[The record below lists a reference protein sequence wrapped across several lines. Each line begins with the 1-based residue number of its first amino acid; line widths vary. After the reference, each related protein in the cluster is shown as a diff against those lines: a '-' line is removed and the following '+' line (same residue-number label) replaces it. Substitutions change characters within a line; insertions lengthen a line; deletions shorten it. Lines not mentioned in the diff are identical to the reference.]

1 MELTLQQ
8 VLYQK
13 NNAQRYYS
21 HTQSDFVGR
30 IVLLGDSSLGIFPY
44 ASLIKKLN
52 EIGFDVAFINVKEKV
67 NFNEI
72 QFDLT
77 KHGYLAYILIS
88 HLDAYRH
95 VGRFTPHKTIFINPT
110 GPVFEI
116 SNRSLFMFSNE
127 SRARK
132 SITDTYGFL
141 KKDKRSRFLAFTHR
155 KDFLWLTISGCHYA
169 HKVHKELQK
178 TNKIVDFDADL
189 YGKVSDL
196 FVSELLSY
204 INGELPKKNVAIFT
218 ENYYPFT
225 SGVTVLMHE
234 LKKQILAL
242 GYRPY
247 IVTYRIKGVDYHLEN
262 QEENVITLGGSLVP
276 FGKKECLYA
285 SLNFSGHYRELVP
298 YDFDLVHLNAEY
310 TIGRIGLKLA
320 KKQRIP
326 LMYTAHT
333 MWDDMFEKR
342 FFKPVAALAKFF
354 CHKLFFDAPVKR
366 CQIMTVPTIK
376 VSDYYKD
383 KLPKYASNKM
393 VILPGSVNQDRFK
406 LTKEDEI
413 EIEKL
418 RKQYDLEGKEVIG
431 YVGRVSKE
439 KSIQDILSYFEQV
452 APVYPNLRF
461 MVCGDGPYLEEF
473 KKLVEASTEKDKVII
488 VGMVDNRVLKHYY
501 RLFDCFCTASTFET
515 QGLTYLEAMLSGVP
529 ILARRD
535 PCLKFFLTHDKNCY
549 LFEEFDT
556 WLSGFNTIFFDK
568 EKRQS
573 YIDGAHQ
580 TTRRF
585 TKEAW
590 GKKVAY
596 LYKECSYI
604 HEKSDATINEDDLNK
619 IE

>member
-1 MELTLQQ
+1 MELTLDQ

-13 NNAQRYYS
+13 EHAERYYS
-21 HTQSDFVGR
+21 HKHSEFVGR
-30 IVLLGDSSLGIFPY
+30 IVLLADSSLGIFPY
-44 ASLIKKLN
+44 ASLISKLN
-52 EIGFDVAFINVKEKV
+52 ELGFDVAYINIKEKV
-67 NFNEI
+67 NYTEL
-72 QFDLT
+72 QLDLT
-77 KHGYLAYILIS
+77 KHGYLSYILIS
-88 HLDAYRH
+88 HLDGYKF
-95 VGRFTPHKTIFINPT
+95 VSRFTPHKTIFINPL
-110 GPVFEI
+110 GPVLEL

-127 SRARK
+127 SKAKK
-132 SITDTYGFL
+132 SISDTYGFL

-155 KDFLWLTISGCHYA
+155 KDFLWLTIPGCEYA
-169 HKVHKELQK
+169 HNVHKKIQK
-178 TNKIVDFDADL
+178 SKKISDFDADL

-204 INGELPKKNVAIFT
+204 INGEMPKKNIAIFT
-218 ENYYPFT
+218 ENYLPFT
-225 SGVTVLMHE
+225 SGVTILMHE
-234 LKKQILAL
+234 LRKQMIAL

-247 IVTYRIKGVDYHLEN
+247 IVTYRIKGVDYHTES
-262 QEENVITLGGSLVP
+262 QEENVVTLGASLVP

-285 SLNFSGHYRELVP
+285 SFNINGHYHELMP
-298 YDFDLVHLNAEY
+298 FDFDLVHLNAEY
-310 TIGRIGLKLA
+310 TISRIGLKLS
-320 KKQRIP
+320 KKQNIP
-326 LMYTAHT
+326 LLYTAHT

-342 FFKPVAALAKFF
+342 FIKPIAALAKFF
-354 CHKLFFDAPVKR
+354 CHHLLFDAPVKR

-376 VSDYYKD
+376 VADYYRERLAKYVD
-383 KLPKYASNKM
+383 KKM
-393 VILPGSVNQDRFK
+393 VILPGSVNQNRFAI
-406 LTKEDEI
+406 TEEDKKAILEL
-413 EIEKL
+413 K
-418 RKQYDLEGKEVIG
+418 KKYDLIGKEVIG

-452 APVYPNLRF
+452 APIYPNLRF

-473 KKLVEASTEKDKVII
+473 KKLVEVSPESEKVII
-488 VGMVDNRVLKHYY
+488 VGMVDNRELKYYY

-535 PCLKFFLTHDKNCY
+535 PCLRFFLEHDKNCF

-556 WLSGFNTIFFDK
+556 WLTGFNTIFFDE
-568 EKRQS
+568 EKRKA
-573 YIDGAHQ
+573 YIEGAHH

-596 LYKECSYI
+596 LYNECTYV
-604 HEKSDATINEDDLNK
+604 HNKADALVYEDDLNK